1 VSHVIRLLNELRKR
15 PGMYI
20 GAPLLSRLAFFLR
33 GYDMGA
39 ERVGAAPPDPF
50 LYEFREWIYGRFG
63 LVNRSW
69 EDLII
74 ADAGGDREG
83 FVRFWELFD
92 EFIAE
97 HTGAN
102 GEVVSTF
109 PAAGASGKAIAE
121 TSQLF

>member
-1 VSHVIRLLNELRKR
+1 MSHIVRLLNQLRER

-39 ERVGAAPPDPF
+39 EQVGAAPPDPF
-50 LYEFREWIYGRFG
+50 LYEFREWIYRRFG

-74 ADAGGDREG
+74 ADAGGGDREG
-83 FVRFWELFD
+83 FVRFWQLYD
-92 EFIAE
+92 EYMAASKN
-97 HTGAN
+97 GAPVVEQQHN
-102 GEVVSTF
+102 GSPRVEQKSR
-109 PAAGASGKAIAE
+109 P
-121 TSQLF
+121 

>member
-1 VSHVIRLLNELRKR
+1 
-15 PGMYI
+15 MYI

-33 GYDMGA
+33 GYDLGA

-50 LYEFREWIYGRFG
+50 LYEFREWIYRRFG

-69 EDLII
+69 DDLII
-74 ADAGGDREG
+74 TDAGGGDREG

-97 HTGAN
+97 HQGVN
-102 GEVVSTF
+102 GETVSTS
-109 PAAGASGKAIAE
+109 PTAESSKKAIAE
-121 TSQLF
+121 SSEPF

>member
-1 VSHVIRLLNELRKR
+1 
-15 PGMYI
+15 MYI

-39 ERVGAAPPDPF
+39 EQVGAAPPDPF
-50 LYEFREWIYGRFG
+50 LYEFRESIYRRLG

-74 ADAGGDREG
+74 ADAGGGDREG
-83 FVRFWELFD
+83 FDRFWELFD

-97 HTGAN
+97 HQGVN
-102 GEVVSTF
+102 GEIASTP
-109 PAAGASGKAIAE
+109 PAAESSKKAIAE
-121 TSQLF
+121 TSKPF